1 MSARTEAMSPRTLH
15 LPVLGGGW
23 PVVGHTFRL
32 LKDQPK
38 AFRELE
44 ESPGPFCWL
53 KILGIGWVLIYTRR
67 ESFDLFMNR
76 ITSSAWLANQ
86 ANVVIG
92 RTSMVAADGAEHRH
106 LRKAASGPFTP
117 RGLTMSGVSA
127 TMAEVVE
134 ARVQAMLR
142 KDELVLLEETQRVA
156 LDIIFRIMGI
166 PEAQLEAWGEKYT
179 ELLGGVIGP
188 HVEVPPFPFFFAA
201 RARRW
206 LDERLGA
213 YIESARSNP
222 ESQGL
227 VAEMVRGRDDEGRGL
242 SNEEILDNLRLLV
255 LAGHETTAS
264 VMAWMASYMAVD
276 PKVHERMVAEATSS
290 EGLPQAPA
298 DMGRHAFAEAVFRES
313 LRLHPPVGMQHRV
326 LTAPLE
332 VEGVTVP
339 AGTTVGVP
347 IWLLSRDPELYPNPD
362 AFDPERWVGR
372 DHKLGPLETAQ
383 FGGGPHF
390 CLGYHMAWVE
400 AVMFITSLARGLARA
415 GKRLSMAHLP
425 RETAFP
431 LTRPDRRETRARVV
445 AAGDPRT

>member
-1 MSARTEAMSPRTLH
+1 MSARTEATSPRTLH

-32 LKDQPK
+32 FKELPK
-38 AFRELE
+38 TFRELQE
-44 ESPGPFCWL
+44 GPGPLCWM
-53 KILGIGWVLIYTRR
+53 KIFGLGWVLVYTRR

-76 ITSSAWLANQ
+76 ITTSARMADQ
-86 ANVVIG
+86 AEVVIG
-92 RTSMVAADGAEHRH
+92 RTSMVAADGAAHRH

-127 TMAEVVE
+127 TMAEVIE
-134 ARVQAMLR
+134 ARVEGMLR

-179 ELLGGVIGP
+179 ELLKGVVGP
-188 HVEVPPFPFFFAA
+188 HVDVPPFPHFYAT

-206 LDERLGA
+206 LDERLRA
-213 YIESARSNP
+213 YIQSARSNP
-222 ESQGL
+222 EAQGL
-227 VAEMVRGRDDEGRGL
+227 VAEMVRGRDDEGHGL
-242 SNEEILDNLRLLV
+242 SDEELLDNLRLLV

-264 VMAWMASYMAVD
+264 VMAWMASYMALD
-276 PKVHERMVAEATSS
+276 PKVHDRVVAEATTT

-298 DMGRHAFAEAVFRES
+298 EMGRHPYAEALFRES
-313 LRLHPPVGMQHRV
+313 LRLHPPVAMQNRQ

-332 VEGVTVP
+332 VDGVTVP
-339 AGTTVGVP
+339 EGTTVAVP
-347 IWLLSRDPELYPNPD
+347 IWLLSRDPELYPDPD
-362 AFDPERWVGR
+362 AFDPERWIGR

-400 AVMFITSLARGLARA
+400 AVMFVTCLARGLARH
-415 GKRLSMAHLP
+415 GKRLSMAKLP
-425 RETAFP
+425 GETAFP
-431 LTRPDRRETRARVV
+431 LTRPDRGETRARLVP
-445 AAGDPRT
+445 AGVKRT